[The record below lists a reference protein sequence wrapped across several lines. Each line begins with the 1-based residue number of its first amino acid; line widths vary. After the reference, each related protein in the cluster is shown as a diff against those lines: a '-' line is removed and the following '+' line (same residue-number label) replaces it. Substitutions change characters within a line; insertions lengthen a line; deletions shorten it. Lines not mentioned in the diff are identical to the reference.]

1 MVQSACRA
9 IPRWWKPLLIH
20 DKLPLCK
27 CKVKITHISSNPRFN
42 SVVRCNLNRLQKQ
55 IFELK
60 QCHQRTME
68 YWQRQ
73 KVLISKTK
81 QNETLNIILEAI
93 EQIRKL

>member
-1 MVQSACRA
+1 MNAEE
-9 IPRWWKPLLIH
+9 INK
-20 DKLPLCK
+20 
-27 CKVKITHISSNPRFN
+27 KIQTEKDSFN
-42 SVVRCNLNRLQKQ
+42 RNLNRLQKQ

-60 QCHQRTME
+60 QRHQRTME

-81 QNETLNIILEAI
+81 QNETLNIILEVI